1 MTTILNNPA
10 ANDVLAKFA
19 ASGSETC
26 FHGRH
31 IEPQIYK
38 DLNGKNWTLKDYEAR
53 GGYQALRKILG
64 QDGGPGL
71 TLSLIHI

>member
-19 ASGSETC
+19 ASGNETC

-38 DLNGKNWTLKDYEAR
+38 DLNGKNWTSKITKPVVATRPCVRSWAKMAAR
-53 GGYQALRKILG
+53 A
-64 QDGGPGL
+64 
-71 TLSLIHI
+71 